1 MDLEDLFKQICL
13 QEANNLN
20 DFWNNC
26 NSRIAELETE
36 IKDEKLKER
45 TRELRYTKL
54 CEDIDK
60 ILDYDEYIGDHS
72 DVIDYFDRA
81 HLSFSSVN
89 CYFDIHPKLKGLY
102 NLLQK
107 SKKTEELEKL
117 KLEKEN
123 IETKLNLYRYNIHE
137 KILYNSI
144 LKAFQAVVPKPNC
157 EYNLLPPRFYESYE
171 RFPWNREVDS
181 WCVNYELVDFYINSI
196 DEYLRI
202 PVKDLKLFK
211 MQTLFK

>member
-1 MDLEDLFKQICL
+1 MNLEELFKQICL
-13 QEANNLN
+13 QEAKNLN
-20 DFWNNC
+20 DFWNN
-26 NSRIAELETE
+26 SHTRLAELETE

-54 CEDIDK
+54 REDIDE
-60 ILDYDEYIGDHS
+60 ILERDGYFGTAGEVIEY
-72 DVIDYFDRA
+72 
-81 HLSFSSVN
+81 FSRTALNYTVRN
-89 CYFDIHPKLKGLY
+89 AYFDIHQKLKGLY
-102 NLLQK
+102 TLLQK
-107 SKKTEELEKL
+107 SMKTEELEKL

-123 IETKLNLYRYNIHE
+123 IENKMNLFRYINE
-137 KILYNSI
+137 EMLYNSI
-144 LKAFQAVVPKPNC
+144 LKAFQAVVPKSNRG
-157 EYNLLPPRFYESYE
+157 EYNVLPPRFYESYE

-181 WCVNYELVDFYINSI
+181 WCVIYELVDFYINSI